1 MIMCVLACI
10 LLCMYEDLCDNTGGL
25 WGSVFF
31 SVGSDK
37 HFVYLTSG
45 GPYLVGLSQP
55 K

>member
-10 LLCMYEDLCDNTGGL
+10 LLCMYEDLCACNDSGE
-25 WGSVFF
+25 VFFF

-37 HFVYLTSG
+37 CFVCLTSG